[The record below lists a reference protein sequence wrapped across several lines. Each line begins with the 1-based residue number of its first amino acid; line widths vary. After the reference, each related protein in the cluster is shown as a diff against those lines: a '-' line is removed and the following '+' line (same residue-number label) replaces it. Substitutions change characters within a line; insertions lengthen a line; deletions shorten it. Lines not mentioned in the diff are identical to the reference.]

1 MLLPTPVILII
12 NQPRQAA
19 EFASVLEKTGSK
31 VHAVTSFEEANELL
45 SFLHPDIIILPN
57 ELGGTNPGDGRLY
70 CQQIRATLAP
80 PRPVLVLLHPST
92 DVTERINAFRYGA
105 DDVLGD
111 PIDKNELAI
120 RVLAHLRRRQEEFS
134 SQLTQLPGPNLIRRM
149 LDQCLISDKLWAAIS
164 VDLNK
169 IRVYNETYGDLAGDQ
184 LIKALAAILV
194 DVADDNEFVGHIEA
208 DDFLMVTRPEV
219 AERKAELICQQFDS
233 ISARFYP
240 KGDIARG
247 YLISTGRG
255 GIRRR
260 VPLIS
265 IALGIVNSTV
275 RKFQSY
281 VDVLTTAR
289 DYRYLAKQQQG
300 SFWVSDR
307 SESSHAPESLK
318 AAVGVG
324 SSSQAKSNG
333 STSSGLLVAV
343 ERTTRILVVEPDG
356 AMACLLQET
365 LALEGYCVQVTSSA
379 DEALELARYEP
390 RPDLILLESNLTGRK
405 MDGWKLCRELKS
417 DDELSK
423 IWIVMATSHP
433 DQSLALEAGADL
445 YLPKPFDMPSLLN
458 EVSLLL
464 RSRG

>member
-31 VHAVTSFEEANELL
+31 VHAATSFEEANELL

-57 ELGGTNPGDGRLY
+57 ELGGENAGDGRLY

-149 LDQCLISDKLWAAIS
+149 LDQCLISDKQWAAMS

-194 DVADDNEFVGHIEA
+194 DCADDNEFVGHIEA
-208 DDFLMVTRPEV
+208 DDFLMVTRPEL

-233 ISARFYP
+233 ISSRFYP

-265 IALGIVNSTV
+265 IAIGIVNSTV

-307 SESSHAPESLK
+307 IDSTHARPQVEK
-318 AAVGVG
+318 PTGGAI
-324 SSSQAKSNG
+324 
-333 STSSGLLVAV
+333 VA
-343 ERTTRILVVEPDG
+343 EIQRTTRILVVEPDG

-365 LALEGYCVQVTSSA
+365 LALEGYYVQVTSSA
-379 DEALELARYEP
+379 DDALELARYEP

-405 MDGWKLCRELKS
+405 MDGWKLCRALKS
-417 DDELSK
+417 DEELSR

-464 RSRG
+464 RSRS

>member
-1 MLLPTPVILII
+1 MLSPTPVILII

-57 ELGGTNPGDGRLY
+57 ELGGANAGDGRLY

-149 LDQCLISDKLWAAIS
+149 LDQCLISDKPWAAIS

-194 DVADDNEFVGHIEA
+194 DCADDNEFVGHIEA

-219 AERKAELICQQFDS
+219 VERKAELICQQFDS

-255 GIRRR
+255 GVRRR

-289 DYRYLAKQQQG
+289 DYRYMAKQQQG
-300 SFWVSDR
+300 SFWVSDKN
-307 SESSHAPESLK
+307 AESL
-318 AAVGVG
+318 A
-324 SSSQAKSNG
+324 
-333 STSSGLLVAV
+333 STSRDSARNAPGTGVAV
-343 ERTTRILVVEPDG
+343 SGNGANSQLTVRVEQNTRILVVEPDG

-365 LALEGYCVQVTSSA
+365 LALEGYYVQVTSSA
-379 DEALELARYEP
+379 DEALELARFEP
-390 RPDLILLESNLTGRK
+390 RPDLILLESNLTGRM

-423 IWIVMATSHP
+423 IWVVMATSHP

-445 YLPKPFDMPSLLN
+445 YLPKPFDMPALLN

>member
-12 NQPRQAA
+12 NQARQAA
-19 EFASVLEKTGSK
+19 EFSSVLEKTGSK

-57 ELGGTNPGDGRLY
+57 QLEGVSTGDGRLY

-134 SQLTQLPGPNLIRRM
+134 NPLTQLPGPNLIRRM
-149 LDQCLISDKLWAAIS
+149 LEQCLYSDKTWS
-164 VDLNK
+164 VMSIDLNK

-184 LIKALAAILV
+184 LIKALAAILL
-194 DVADDNEFVGHIEA
+194 DVADETEFVGHLEA
-208 DDFLMVTRPEV
+208 DDFIMVTRPEI

-233 ISARFYP
+233 VSSRFYP

-265 IALGIVNSTV
+265 IAVGIVSNTV

-281 VDVLTTAR
+281 IDVLTNAR
-289 DYRYLAKQQQG
+289 DHRNVAKQKQG
-300 SFWVSDR
+300 SFWVSDNNL
-307 SESSHAPESLK
+307 EEELQETNVNNGQHSLPT
-318 AAVGVG
+318 VIDR
-324 SSSQAKSNG
+324 
-333 STSSGLLVAV
+333 TS
-343 ERTTRILVVEPDG
+343 RILVVEPDG

-379 DEALELARYEP
+379 DDALELARFEP
-390 RPDLILLESNLTGRK
+390 PDLILLESNLIDRK
-405 MDGWKLCRELKS
+405 MDGWNLCRALKA
-417 DDELSK
+417 DMVLSK

-433 DQSLALEAGADL
+433 DQLLALEAGADL
-445 YLPKPFDMPSLLN
+445 YLPKPFDIPNLLS

-464 RSRG
+464 RSRV

>member
-57 ELGGTNPGDGRLY
+57 ELGGANAGDGRLY

-111 PIDKNELAI
+111 PIDKNELAV
-120 RVLAHLRRRQEEFS
+120 RVIAHLRRRQEEFS

-149 LDQCLISDKLWAAIS
+149 LDQCLISDKQWAALS

-194 DVADDNEFVGHIEA
+194 DCADDNEFVGHIEA

-233 ISARFYP
+233 ISSRFYP

-265 IALGIVNSTV
+265 IAIGIVNSTV

-289 DYRYLAKQQQG
+289 DYRYLAKQSQG

-307 SESSHAPESLK
+307 SGSAHPLPEPPKPAGKDRL
-318 AAVGVG
+318 A
-324 SSSQAKSNG
+324 
-333 STSSGLLVAV
+333 
-343 ERTTRILVVEPDG
+343 EITRILVVEPDG

-365 LALEGYCVQVTSSA
+365 LALEGYFVQVTSSA
-379 DEALELARYEP
+379 DDAL
-390 RPDLILLESNLTGRK
+390 
-405 MDGWKLCRELKS
+405 
-417 DDELSK
+417 
-423 IWIVMATSHP
+423 
-433 DQSLALEAGADL
+433 
-445 YLPKPFDMPSLLN
+445 
-458 EVSLLL
+458 
-464 RSRG
+464 

>member
-1 MLLPTPVILII
+1 MLSPTPVILII
-12 NQPRQAA
+12 NQPKQAA

-31 VHAVTSFEEANELL
+31 VHAATSFEEANELL
-45 SFLHPDIIILPN
+45 SFLHPDIIILPHQMDGQ
-57 ELGGTNPGDGRLY
+57 EGGDGRLY
-70 CQQIRATLAP
+70 CQQVRATLAP
-80 PRPVLVLLHPST
+80 PRPVLVLLHTST

-134 SQLTQLPGPNLIRRM
+134 HPLTQLPGPNMIRRM
-149 LDQCLISDKLWAAIS
+149 LDQCLYSDKHWAALSI
-164 VDLNK
+164 DLNK

-184 LIKALAAILV
+184 LIKALAAIMV
-194 DVADDNEFVGHIEA
+194 DIADDNEFVGHIEA

-219 AERKAELICQQFDS
+219 AEKKAEMICRQFDS
-233 ISARFYP
+233 ISSRFYP
-240 KGDIARG
+240 KGDIERG

-260 VPLIS
+260 VPLTS
-265 IALGIVNSTV
+265 IAIGIVSSTV
-275 RKFQSY
+275 RKFNSS

-289 DYRYLAKQQQG
+289 DYRYIAKQKPG
-300 SFWVSDR
+300 SYWISDNNLEENLEPVASIT
-307 SESSHAPESLK
+307 SEGADSE
-318 AAVGVG
+318 
-324 SSSQAKSNG
+324 
-333 STSSGLLVAV
+333 V
-343 ERTTRILVVEPDG
+343 ETLDRATRILVVEPDG

-365 LALEGYCVQVTSSA
+365 LALEGYFVQVTSSA
-379 DEALELARYEP
+379 DDAFELARYQP
-390 RPDLILLESNLTGRK
+390 HPDLILLESTLTGRK
-405 MDGWKLCRELKS
+405 LDGWKLCRALKS
-417 DDELSK
+417 DEELSK

-445 YLPKPFDMPSLLN
+445 YLPKPFDMPSLLS

-464 RSRG
+464 RSRF

>member
-12 NQPRQAA
+12 NQARQAA
-19 EFASVLEKTGSK
+19 EFSSVLEKTGSK

-57 ELGGTNPGDGRLY
+57 QLEGVSTGDGRLY

-134 SQLTQLPGPNLIRRM
+134 NPLTQLPGPNLIRRM
-149 LDQCLISDKLWAAIS
+149 LEQCLYSDKTWS
-164 VDLNK
+164 VMSIDLNK

-184 LIKALAAILV
+184 LIKALAAILL
-194 DVADDNEFVGHIEA
+194 DVADETEFVGHLEA
-208 DDFLMVTRPEV
+208 DDFIMVTRPEV

-233 ISARFYP
+233 VSSRFYP

-265 IALGIVNSTV
+265 IAVGIVSNTV

-281 VDVLTTAR
+281 IDVLTNAR
-289 DYRYLAKQQQG
+289 DHRNVAKQKQG
-300 SFWVSDR
+300 SFWVSDNNLEEELQET
-307 SESSHAPESLK
+307 SANNGQHSAPT
-318 AAVGVG
+318 VIDR
-324 SSSQAKSNG
+324 
-333 STSSGLLVAV
+333 TS
-343 ERTTRILVVEPDG
+343 RILVVEPDG

-379 DEALELARYEP
+379 DDALELARFEP
-390 RPDLILLESNLTGRK
+390 PDLILLESNLIDRK
-405 MDGWKLCRELKS
+405 MDGWNLCRALKA
-417 DDELSK
+417 DMVLSK

-433 DQSLALEAGADL
+433 DQLLALEAGADL
-445 YLPKPFDMPSLLN
+445 YLPKPFDIPNLLS

-464 RSRG
+464 RSRV

>member
-1 MLLPTPVILII
+1 MLSPTPVILII
-12 NQPRQAA
+12 NQPKQAA

-31 VHAVTSFEEANELL
+31 VHAATSFEEANELL
-45 SFLHPDIIILPN
+45 SFLHPDIIILPHQMDGQ
-57 ELGGTNPGDGRLY
+57 EGGDGRLY
-70 CQQIRATLAP
+70 CQQVRATLAP

-134 SQLTQLPGPNLIRRM
+134 HQLTQLPGPNLIKRM
-149 LDQCLISDKLWAAIS
+149 LDQCLYSDRHWAALSI
-164 VDLNK
+164 DLNK

-194 DVADDNEFVGHIEA
+194 DIADDNEFVGHIEA
-208 DDFLMVTRPEV
+208 DDFLMVTRPEL
-219 AERKAELICQQFDS
+219 AEKKAEMICRQFDS
-233 ISARFYP
+233 ISSRFYP
-240 KGDIARG
+240 KGDIERG

-260 VPLIS
+260 VPLTS
-265 IALGIVNSTV
+265 IAIGIVSSTV
-275 RKFQSY
+275 RKFNSY

-289 DYRYLAKQQQG
+289 DYRYIAKQKPG
-300 SFWVSDR
+300 SYWISDNNL
-307 SESSHAPESLK
+307 EENLEPLPAP
-318 AAVGVG
+318 
-324 SSSQAKSNG
+324 
-333 STSSGLLVAV
+333 AV
-343 ERTTRILVVEPDG
+343 EGEASEVETLDRTTRILVVEPDG

-365 LALEGYCVQVTSSA
+365 LALEGYFVQVTSSA
-379 DEALELARYEP
+379 DDAFELARYQP
-390 RPDLILLESNLTGRK
+390 HPDLILLESNLTGRK
-405 MDGWKLCRELKS
+405 LDGWKLCRALKS
-417 DDELSK
+417 DEELSK

-445 YLPKPFDMPSLLN
+445 YLPKPFDMPSLLS

-464 RSRG
+464 RSRF